1 MADKDGKKR
10 ADIKGA
16 RHEGTHI
23 VIFMDKKTSKL
34 AGTLLFALGFAMIV
48 FNAADYLAG
57 WNSVP
62 TAFFI
67 IGIVFLGAGAAMR
80 KREST

>member
-1 MADKDGKKR
+1 
-10 ADIKGA
+10 
-16 RHEGTHI
+16 
-23 VIFMDKKTSKL
+23 MDKKTRKL

-48 FNAADYLAG
+48 SYAADCLAG
-57 WNSVP
+57 WKSVP

-80 KREST
+80 KREPI